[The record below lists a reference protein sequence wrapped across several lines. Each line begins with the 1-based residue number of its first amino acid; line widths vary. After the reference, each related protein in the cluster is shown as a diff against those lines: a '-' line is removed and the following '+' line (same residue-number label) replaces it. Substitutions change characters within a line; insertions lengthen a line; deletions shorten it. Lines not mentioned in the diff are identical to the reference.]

1 MTIDTS
7 RAAAEPASA
16 GDPGGQSRART
27 ELRCFL
33 ELFVLCGFV
42 VAQPLFDV
50 AGRSPDF
57 FLFRRAGAAD
67 ILLLVALTV
76 LGPPLLLWAG
86 EALVGLVSGRLRR
99 VAHLVVV
106 AGLLLLLTIELAK
119 NLTSVRGWPLLLL
132 GVAGGVAATVVY
144 ARSAAARLW
153 LRYLSPAPLVFALL
167 FVTVSPVGK
176 LVVGGGDNGPARAV
190 VPASARVPIVM
201 VFFDE
206 FPMTSLL
213 DSKGQIDR
221 RVYPNLA
228 KLADQSTW
236 YRNATGIG
244 PFTPYAVPAMLT
256 GRYPTRQNV
265 APTYTKYPGNLFTL
279 LAGSYDVQASESVT
293 QLCPPR
299 VCTARAGARGG
310 VGVPALGRDLA
321 GVWAKIVSPRHV
333 DEDPTAQFSED
344 TLDDRSRAAGAK
356 PRHLSPTFRFD
367 RLRANQPAR
376 FADFLEQLKPSD
388 RPTVHFLHILLP
400 HQPFKFLPSGAR
412 YTYPPIQFGYDR
424 KKGWTTQPGPVQLAL
439 QRHLLQLAY
448 TDRLVGEVV
457 QRLKA
462 QGLYDKALVIMTADH
477 GNSFTPGH
485 AQRLLQSGN
494 AHELLWVP
502 LFIKTPH
509 QQAPRVDDRNWEHVD
524 LLPTIA
530 DILQVKVPWRMDGVS
545 ALAPARSRRVKYFF
559 NKPNQRLEVD
569 GPRNQALA
577 LRGVTD
583 RFARPQHGVRGL
595 FEVGPYADLIGRRPE
610 AVGLGESSGLAARLD
625 KHENENLKAVDPA
638 TGTVPALITGALTG
652 PLSDGPI
659 PLAVAVNGT
668 IGAVGLTFTQDSTP
682 QTFASVVPDWLFQPG
697 ANRVRLYRVE
707 RTRAGPRLH
716 PVDLAA

>member
-67 ILLLVALTV
+67 ILVLVALTV

-221 RVYPNLA
+221 RVYLNLA

-256 GRYPTRQNV
+256 GQYPTRVGV
-265 APTYTKYPGNLFTL
+265 APSYTEYPDNLFTWL
-279 LAGSYDVQASESVT
+279 SGSYDVRAFETVT

-299 VCTARAGARGG
+299 ICAAAAGAGG
-310 VGVPALGRDLA
+310 HTGWRALTRDLA
-321 GVWAKIVSPRHV
+321 GVWAKIVSPRRM
-333 DEDPTAQFSED
+333 DEDPTAQFVEAAGD
-344 TLDDRSRAAGAK
+344 PAAGADQK
-356 PRHLSPTFRFD
+356 KRGPTFRFNQ
-367 RLRANQPAR
+367 LKANQPSR
-376 FADFLEQLKPSD
+376 FNDFLDQLRPSD
-388 RPTVHFLHILLP
+388 QPALHFLHILLP
-400 HQPFKFLPSGAR
+400 HQHWKYLPSGAQ
-412 YTYPPIQFGYDR
+412 YSYPSINFGYDR
-424 KKGWTTQPGPVQLAL
+424 KVGWTTQPAGP
-439 QRHLLQLAY
+439 
-448 TDRLVGEVV
+448 
-457 QRLKA
+457 
-462 QGLYDKALVIMTADH
+462 
-477 GNSFTPGH
+477 
-485 AQRLLQSGN
+485 SG
-494 AHELLWVP
+494 P
-502 LFIKTPH
+502 
-509 QQAPRVDDRNWEHVD
+509 
-524 LLPTIA
+524 
-530 DILQVKVPWRMDGVS
+530 
-545 ALAPARSRRVKYFF
+545 SRRV
-559 NKPNQRLEVD
+559 PPTSACGCRCSSRPPTSGRARSTTATGSTWTWSPPSPTSSRSRCPGTSTACRAWGRSDPGRRSASTPSPASQPRSTARATWPWPSAGSPTGSP
-569 GPRNQALA
+569 GPRTAWPGCSRWGRTPTWSA
-577 LRGVTD
+577 ASLRGSGWPV
-583 RFARPQHGVRGL
+583 AAGC
-595 FEVGPYADLIGRRPE
+595 GP
-610 AVGLGESSGLAARLD
+610 SS
-625 KHENENLKAVDPA
+625 
-638 TGTVPALITGALTG
+638 T
-652 PLSDGPI
+652 I
-659 PLAVAVNGT
+659 P
-668 IGAVGLTFTQDSTP
+668 
-682 QTFASVVPDWLFQPG
+682 
-697 ANRVRLYRVE
+697 
-707 RTRAGPRLH
+707 RTSRT
-716 PVDLAA
+716 

>member
-16 GDPGGQSRART
+16 GDPGGPSRART
-27 ELRCFL
+27 ELRSFL

-67 ILLLVALTV
+67 ILVLVALTV

-99 VAHLVVV
+99 IAHLVAV

-119 NLTSVRGWPLLLL
+119 NLTSIRGWPLLLL

-176 LVVGGGDNGPARAV
+176 LVVGGGDNGPARAA

-221 RVYPNLA
+221 RLYPNFAELA
-228 KLADQSTW
+228 GQSTW

-256 GRYPTRQNV
+256 GQYPTRV
-265 APTYTKYPGNLFTL
+265 GIAPSYTEYPDNLFTWL
-279 LAGSYDVQASESVT
+279 SGSYDVRAFETVT

-299 VCTARAGARGG
+299 ICTATAGAAGHTGWR
-310 VGVPALGRDLA
+310 ALTRDLA
-321 GVWAKIVSPRHV
+321 GVWAKIVSPRRM
-333 DEDPTAQFSED
+333 DEDPTAQFVEATGD
-344 TLDDRSRAAGAK
+344 PAAGAK
-356 PRHLSPTFRFD
+356 KQGPTFRFNQ
-367 RLRANQPAR
+367 LKANQPSR
-376 FADFLEQLKPSD
+376 FNDFLDQLRPSD
-388 RPTVHFLHILLP
+388 QPALDFLHVLLP
-400 HQPFKFLPSGAR
+400 HQPWKYLPSGAQ
-412 YTYPPIQFGYDR
+412 YSYPSINFGYDR
-424 KKGWTTQPGPVQLAL
+424 KVGWTPQPSPVQLGQ
-439 QRHLLQLAY
+439 QRHLLQVAY
-448 TDRLVGEVV
+448 TDRLVGEVI
-457 QRLKA
+457 QRLKD
-462 QGLYDKALVIMTADH
+462 QGLYDKSLVIMTADH
-477 GNSFTPGH
+477 GISFTPGQ
-485 AQRLLQSGN
+485 AQRTLQARN
-494 AHELLWVP
+494 AHELMWVP
-502 LFIKTPH
+502 LFIKAPH
-509 QQAPRVDDRNWEHVD
+509 QRSGKVDDRNWEHVD
-524 LLPTIA
+524 LVPTIA
-530 DILQVKVPWRMDGVS
+530 DLLKVKVPWHVDGLS
-545 ALAPARSRRVKYFF
+545 GLGPERSRKEKHFYP
-559 NKPNQRLEVD
+559 KPGQPTEVD
-569 GPRNQALA
+569 GPRNLALA

-583 RFARPQHGVRGL
+583 RVARPEDGVAGL
-595 FEVGPYADLIGRRPE
+595 FEVGPYADLVGRKPE
-610 AVGLGESSGLAARLD
+610 GVGVAGGSGLRAKLYD
-625 KHENENLKAVDPA
+625 PENLADVSPE
-638 TGTVPALITGALTG
+638 TGTVPALVSGALTG
-652 PLSDGPI
+652 SLPDKPVT
-659 PLAVAVNGT
+659 LAVAVNGT
-668 IGAVGLTFTQDSTP
+668 IGAVGVTFTQKDTP
-682 QTFASVVPDWLFQPG
+682 QTFAAVVPDRLFRPG
-697 ANRVRLYRVE
+697 GNRVQLYQVE
-707 RTRAGPRLH
+707 RARAGPRLY
-716 PVDLAA
+716 PVTVAG

>member
-16 GDPGGQSRART
+16 GDPGGPSRAKT
-27 ELRCFL
+27 EVRCFL

-67 ILLLVALTV
+67 ILVMVALTV

-119 NLTSVRGWPLLLL
+119 NLTPIRGWPLLLL
-132 GVAGGVAATVVY
+132 GAAGGVAATVVY
-144 ARSAAARLW
+144 AHSAAARLW

-176 LVVGGGDNGPARAV
+176 LVVGGADNGPARAV

-221 RVYPNLA
+221 RLYPNFA

-256 GRYPTRQNV
+256 GQYPSRVGV
-265 APTYTKYPGNLFTL
+265 APSYTEYPDNLFTWL
-279 LAGSYDVQASESVT
+279 SGSYDVRALETVT

-299 VCTARAGARGG
+299 ICAATAGAGG
-310 VGVPALGRDLA
+310 HTGWRALTRDLA
-321 GVWAKIVSPRHV
+321 AVWAKIVSPRRM
-333 DEDPTAQFSED
+333 DEDPTAQFAEATSD
-344 TLDDRSRAAGAK
+344 PAAGAGQK
-356 PRHLSPTFRFD
+356 KQGPTFRFNQ
-367 RLRANQPAR
+367 LKANQPSR
-376 FADFLEQLKPSD
+376 FNDFLDQLRPSD
-388 RPTVHFLHILLP
+388 QPALHFLHILLP
-400 HQPFKFLPSGAR
+400 HQPWKYLPSGAR
-412 YTYPPIQFGYDR
+412 YSYPSINFGYDR
-424 KKGWTTQPGPVQLAL
+424 KVGWTTQPAPVQLGQ
-439 QRHLLQLAY
+439 QRHLLQVAY
-448 TDRLVGEVV
+448 TDRLVGEVI
-457 QRLKA
+457 QRLKD
-462 QGLYDKALVIMTADH
+462 QGLYDKSLVVMTADH
-477 GNSFTPGH
+477 GISFTPGQ
-485 AQRLLQSGN
+485 AQRTLQERN
-494 AHELLWVP
+494 AHELMWVP
-502 LFIKTPH
+502 LFVKAPH
-509 QQAPRVDDRNWEHVD
+509 QRSGKVDDRNWEHVD
-524 LLPTIA
+524 LVPTIA
-530 DILQVKVPWRMDGVS
+530 DILKVKVPWRVDGLS
-545 ALAPARSRRVKYFF
+545 GLGPERSRTVKHFYP
-559 NKPNQRLEVD
+559 KPGEPTEVD
-569 GPRNQALA
+569 GPRNLALA

-583 RFARPQHGVRGL
+583 RVARPEDGVAGL
-595 FEVGPYADLIGRRPE
+595 FEVGPYADLVGRKPE
-610 AVGLGESSGLAARLD
+610 GVGVAGGSGLRAKLYD
-625 KHENENLKAVDPA
+625 PENLEDVSPES
-638 TGTVPALITGALTG
+638 GTIPALVSGALTG
-652 PLSDGPI
+652 SLPDKPVT
-659 PLAVAVNGT
+659 LAVAVNGT
-668 IGAVGLTFTQDSTP
+668 IGAVGLTFTQKDTP
-682 QTFASVVPDWLFQPG
+682 QTFAAVVPDRLFQPG
-697 ANRVRLYRVE
+697 ANRVQLYQVE
-707 RTRAGPRLH
+707 QARAGPRLR
-716 PVDLAA
+716 PVTVAN